1 MKTRIFPLVG
11 LSRAPIRLRRVVFP
25 APDGP
30 YVDMNSPASTVR
42 SICSL
47 VPQQPLVNFELPA
60 QRRNHNNF
68 LSQGLLSPLDK
79 QRRTSIMLHTRMFVW
94 ALKALW
100 YNHLMT
106 SRRECVDAFV
116 STCCQGRYLKGHRG
130 FLEGIALK
138 TPPMF

>member
-1 MKTRIFPLVG
+1 MFF
-11 LSRAPIRLRRVVFP
+11 S
-25 APDGP
+25 
-30 YVDMNSPASTVR
+30 ASTTTL
-42 SICSL
+42 SISNCLHDAES
-47 VPQQPLVNFELPA
+47 
-60 QRRNHNNF
+60 HNNF
-68 LSQGLLSPLDK
+68 SVNVFCHLWISNDGL
-79 QRRTSIMLHTRMFVW
+79 SIMLHTRMFVW

-130 FLEGIALK
+130 FFEGIVLK